1 MGSKAN
7 EMTPLATQ
15 IMRECVRLQK
25 KSGMT
30 VAEFAKACGFS
41 RDYWYKHANLSR
53 PLTLGDLER
62 ISEVTGVS
70 PGDIVIDSQRHA
82 IEETNDEDESDG
94 NDDDGIVTT
103 EEEIAGYRIIKA
115 IACSD
120 VDPERVTMRDAKK
133 YCAIFLDDNNRKP
146 IVRLYFNT
154 KQKYLGVFDE
164 NKNCERMPIDTLNGI
179 YAYSE
184 QIREEV
190 RRLL

>member
-1 MGSKAN
+1 VYLIDYIRAFNYLHLHNSHTKRYLIGYTGVMGSKAN

-53 PLTLGDLER
+53 PLTLSDLER

-82 IEETNDEDESDG
+82 IEETEAKARVGLTLAAYDAPGKQEAINGEAGPDYDEP
-94 NDDDGIVTT
+94 
-103 EEEIAGYRIIKA
+103 A
-115 IACSD
+115 
-120 VDPERVTMRDAKK
+120 
-133 YCAIFLDDNNRKP
+133 
-146 IVRLYFNT
+146 
-154 KQKYLGVFDE
+154 
-164 NKNCERMPIDTLNGI
+164 
-179 YAYSE
+179 
-184 QIREEV
+184 
-190 RRLL
+190 

>member
-53 PLTLGDLER
+53 PLTLSDLER

-70 PGDIVIDSQRHA
+70 VGDIVMDSQRHA
-82 IEETNDEDESDG
+82 IEDAERKAQAGGYGLAAYDAQGKQEAINGEAGPDYDEP
-94 NDDDGIVTT
+94 
-103 EEEIAGYRIIKA
+103 A
-115 IACSD
+115 
-120 VDPERVTMRDAKK
+120 
-133 YCAIFLDDNNRKP
+133 
-146 IVRLYFNT
+146 
-154 KQKYLGVFDE
+154 
-164 NKNCERMPIDTLNGI
+164 
-179 YAYSE
+179 
-184 QIREEV
+184 
-190 RRLL
+190 

>member
-53 PLTLGDLER
+53 PLTLSDLER

-82 IEETNDEDESDG
+82 IEETEAKARVGLTLAAYDAPGKQAAINGEAGPDYDEP
-94 NDDDGIVTT
+94 
-103 EEEIAGYRIIKA
+103 A
-115 IACSD
+115 
-120 VDPERVTMRDAKK
+120 
-133 YCAIFLDDNNRKP
+133 
-146 IVRLYFNT
+146 
-154 KQKYLGVFDE
+154 
-164 NKNCERMPIDTLNGI
+164 
-179 YAYSE
+179 
-184 QIREEV
+184 
-190 RRLL
+190 

>member
-25 KSGMT
+25 QSGMT

-53 PLTLGDLER
+53 PLTLSDLER

-82 IEETNDEDESDG
+82 IEETEAKAR
-94 NDDDGIVTT
+94 
-103 EEEIAGYRIIKA
+103 AGYGLAAYETAGKQEA
-115 IACSD
+115 INGEAGPD
-120 VDPERVTMRDAKK
+120 
-133 YCAIFLDDNNRKP
+133 Y
-146 IVRLYFNT
+146 
-154 KQKYLGVFDE
+154 DE
-164 NKNCERMPIDTLNGI
+164 P
-179 YAYSE
+179 A
-184 QIREEV
+184 
-190 RRLL
+190 